1 MRKLPLS
8 RARQGEFS
16 NGSATEDDPT
26 AGQDA
31 EQILVELDRST
42 FMGPE
47 GVKDPTAALG
57 TESLCL
63 CSPVPL
69 PVIPNLEPPKFRS
82 CSTRWKMEEPRSS
95 CVR

>member
-1 MRKLPLS
+1 MLMRKLPLS

-42 FMGPE
+42 FMGRRE
-47 GVKDPTAALG
+47 
-57 TESLCL
+57 
-63 CSPVPL
+63 
-69 PVIPNLEPPKFRS
+69 
-82 CSTRWKMEEPRSS
+82 
-95 CVR
+95 